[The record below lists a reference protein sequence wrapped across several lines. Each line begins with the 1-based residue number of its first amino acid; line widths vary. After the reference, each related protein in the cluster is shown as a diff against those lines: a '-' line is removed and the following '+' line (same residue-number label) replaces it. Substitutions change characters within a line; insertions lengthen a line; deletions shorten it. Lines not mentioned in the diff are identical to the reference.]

1 MVVIKAGMHYGC
13 LPQPDC
19 IVVAQK
25 LLIGTKRRSNKEL
38 HISPVCTSD
47 CLSVLLVRSVLVTA
61 SLKSNSGPNDI

>member
-13 LPQPDC
+13 LR
-19 IVVAQK
+19 
-25 LLIGTKRRSNKEL
+25 LIGTKRRSNKEL

-47 CLSVLLVRSVLVTA
+47 CLSVLLVGSVLVTV